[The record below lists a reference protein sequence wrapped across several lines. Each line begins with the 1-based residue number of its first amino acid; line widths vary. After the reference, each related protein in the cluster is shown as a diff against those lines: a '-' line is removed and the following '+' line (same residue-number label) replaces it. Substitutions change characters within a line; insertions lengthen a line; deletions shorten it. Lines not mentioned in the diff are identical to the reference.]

1 MDANFCVAALEEAIG
16 RRGKPGLFNTDQGSQ
31 FTSFAFTN
39 TLREADIRHLDGWP
53 WPLDGQCLHR
63 LRWSL
68 KYECVF
74 LTAFETGSE
83 ARTGIGR
90 HSTFSGRT
98 PDEVYARQESEEKLA
113 A

>member
-39 TLREADIRHLDGWP
+39 TLGEADIRHLDGWP

-63 LRWSL
+63 LWQSL
-68 KYECVF
+68 KYECLF

-90 HSTFSGRT
+90 HSTFNGRT
-98 PDEVYARQESEEKLA
+98 LDEVYARQESEEKLA